1 MINDNLSFIKIKNT
15 CVLKEYV
22 EKKKKKRKTKKP
34 QTGGNYFQYTCDKIF
49 RSRKYEGC

>member
-1 MINDNLSFIKIKNT
+1 MISFIKIKNT

-22 EKKKKKRKTKKP
+22 EKKKKNEKQKNKP
-34 QTGGNYFQYTCDKIF
+34 QTGRNYFQYTCDKIF